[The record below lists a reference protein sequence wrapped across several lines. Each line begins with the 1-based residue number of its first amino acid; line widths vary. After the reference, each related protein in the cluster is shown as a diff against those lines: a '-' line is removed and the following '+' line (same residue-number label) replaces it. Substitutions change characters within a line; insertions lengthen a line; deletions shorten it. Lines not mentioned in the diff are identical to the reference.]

1 MSIER
6 ARNAWE
12 REKKSPQSLFLLQK
26 TLIATF
32 VAFKYKTSF
41 AFVFIYTFAI
51 DFRNR

>member
-1 MSIER
+1 M
-6 ARNAWE
+6 
-12 REKKSPQSLFLLQK
+12 
-26 TLIATF
+26 LITAF

>member
-1 MSIER
+1 MSKER

-12 REKKSPQSLFLLQK
+12 REKKSPQSPFLLLK
-26 TLIATF
+26 TLIAIF
-32 VAFKYKTSF
+32 IAFKHKTSF